1 MTPWYSQ
8 EWVDAAIAVVYI
20 AIPLGWMLWQE
31 VKDGERCSMEKR
43 QNIVMQSCIVMVCT
57 IIIAKRFSAREI
69 GDWASKLTDSDD
81 TYELLKK
88 KYREVLKGLQ
98 KR

>member
-31 VKDGERCSMEKR
+31 VKEGERCL
-43 QNIVMQSCIVMVCT
+43 
-57 IIIAKRFSAREI
+57 
-69 GDWASKLTDSDD
+69 D
-81 TYELLKK
+81 
-88 KYREVLKGLQ
+88 
-98 KR
+98 